1 MTTMTTTPAM
11 TTQILATDA
20 PSGLMSN
27 PIFVVAATVLL
38 IAASAFFVA
47 VEFSLISAR
56 RHRLEDAAATSVAA
70 RAALRNASDL
80 TLLLAGSQL
89 GITLCALALG
99 SVTKPALHHGLTPL
113 LEGVG
118 LPLWIADVIAFVLA
132 LIIVTF
138 LHLVVGEMA
147 PKSWS
152 ITHPEYS
159 ATILALP
166 MRGFLWITRPLLLLL
181 NNTANAILHKL
192 GVESRDE
199 VSAGQDADSLRELV
213 RHSGEA
219 GTLDDTRQHQ
229 LLSALELQELTVGDL
244 LGEREEN
251 LPATELEMSS
261 VDVDASPEQ
270 IRETARRTG
279 HLRLL
284 VMDGDTAVGV
294 VHARDSIGAD
304 TGGTDTGGIDT
315 AGATARQL
323 MRPSLSLEHD
333 LSVSEAFRRMREA
346 RAHLVV
352 VEQSGQHPGTHRSEV
367 RGVVTLDDVVR
378 RLLPATAGQGA
389 GQGAEGAERGA
400 AGEGSAG

>member
-1 MTTMTTTPAM
+1 MTDPAV
-11 TTQILATDA
+11 TLLAAEA
-20 PSGLMSN
+20 PSGIMGN
-27 PIFVVAATVLL
+27 PFFVLGATIFFIV
-38 IAASAFFVA
+38 ASAFFVA

-56 RHRLEDAAATSVAA
+56 RHRLEDAAATSMAA
-70 RAALRNASDL
+70 RAALRNASEL
-80 TLLLAGSQL
+80 TLLLAGAQL

-99 SVTKPALHHGLTPL
+99 SVTKPAVHHWLTPL
-113 LEGVG
+113 FTGWG
-118 LPLWIADVIAFVLA
+118 LPLWTADVIAFILA
-132 LIIVTF
+132 LLIVTF

-159 ATILALP
+159 ATLLALP
-166 MRGFLWITRPLLLLL
+166 MRAFLWVTRPLLLAL
-181 NNTANAILHKL
+181 NNTANWILHKV

-219 GTLDDTRQHQ
+219 GTLDDTRQRQ

-244 LGEREEN
+244 LGERGVDA
-251 LPATELEMSS
+251 PATAEEMSS
-261 VDVDASPEQ
+261 VTVDAGPEE

-284 VMDGDTAVGV
+284 VLEGDSAVGV
-294 VHARDSIGAD
+294 VHARDAIAVGPES
-304 TGGTDTGGIDT
+304 
-315 AGATARQL
+315 TAREI

-333 LSVSEAFRRMREA
+333 MSVAEAFRRMREA

-352 VEQSGQHPGTHRSEV
+352 VEQSGDHPGTHVSEV
-367 RGVVTLDDVVR
+367 RGVLTLDDVVR
-378 RLLPATAGQGA
+378 RLLPVT
-389 GQGAEGAERGA
+389 
-400 AGEGSAG
+400 SS

>member
-1 MTTMTTTPAM
+1 MTPTTTLMAAEA
-11 TTQILATDA
+11 Q
-20 PSGLMSN
+20 SGLMSN
-27 PIFVVAATVLL
+27 PWVVLAATVLL

-56 RHRLEDAAATSVAA
+56 RHRLEDAAATSRAA
-70 RAALRNASDL
+70 RAALRNASEL
-80 TLLLAGSQL
+80 TLLLAGAQL

-99 SVTKPALHHGLTPL
+99 SITKPAVHHWLTPVFS
-113 LEGVG
+113 GWG
-118 LPLWIADVIAFVLA
+118 LPLWTADVIAFILA

-159 ATILALP
+159 ATLLAIP
-166 MRGFLWITRPLLLLL
+166 MRAFLWLTRPLLVAL
-181 NNTANAILHKL
+181 NAMANNIQHRL

-219 GTLDDTRQHQ
+219 GTLDDTHQRQ

-244 LGEREEN
+244 LGERGVDT
-251 LPATELEMSS
+251 PASPEEMSS
-261 VDVDASPEQ
+261 VGADATPGE
-270 IRETARRTG
+270 IRDTARRTG

-284 VMDGDTAVGV
+284 VLEDDTAVGV
-294 VHARDSIGAD
+294 VHARDA
-304 TGGTDTGGIDT
+304 IDVE
-315 AGATARQL
+315 GPATAREL
-323 MRPSLSLEHD
+323 MRSSLSLEHD
-333 LSVSEAFRRMREA
+333 LTVAEAFRRMRDA

-352 VEQSGQHPGTHRSEV
+352 VEQSGGHPGTHVSEV
-367 RGVVTLDDVVR
+367 RGVLTLDDVVR
-378 RLLPATAGQGA
+378 RLLPVTSG
-389 GQGAEGAERGA
+389 
-400 AGEGSAG
+400 

>member
-1 MTTMTTTPAM
+1 MTPTTTLMAAEA
-11 TTQILATDA
+11 Q
-20 PSGLMSN
+20 SGLMSN
-27 PIFVVAATVLL
+27 PWVVLAATVLL

-56 RHRLEDAAATSVAA
+56 RHRLEDAAATSRAA
-70 RAALRNASDL
+70 RAALRNASEL
-80 TLLLAGSQL
+80 TLLLAGAQL

-99 SVTKPALHHGLTPL
+99 SITKPAVHHWLTPVFS
-113 LEGVG
+113 GWG
-118 LPLWIADVIAFVLA
+118 LPLWTADVIAFILA

-159 ATILALP
+159 ATLLAIP
-166 MRGFLWITRPLLLLL
+166 MRAFLWLTRPLR
-181 NNTANAILHKL
+181 L

-219 GTLDDTRQHQ
+219 GTLDDTHQRQ

-244 LGEREEN
+244 LGERGVDT
-251 LPATELEMSS
+251 PASPEEMSS
-261 VDVDASPEQ
+261 VGADATPGE
-270 IRETARRTG
+270 IRDTARRTG

-284 VMDGDTAVGV
+284 VLEDDTAVGV
-294 VHARDSIGAD
+294 VHARDA
-304 TGGTDTGGIDT
+304 IDVE
-315 AGATARQL
+315 GPATAREL
-323 MRPSLSLEHD
+323 MRSSLSLEHD
-333 LSVSEAFRRMREA
+333 LTVAEAFRRMRDA

-352 VEQSGQHPGTHRSEV
+352 VEQSGGHPGTHVSEV
-367 RGVVTLDDVVR
+367 RGVLTLDDVVR
-378 RLLPATAGQGA
+378 RLLPVTSG
-389 GQGAEGAERGA
+389 
-400 AGEGSAG
+400 

>member
-1 MTTMTTTPAM
+1 MIPTFVESSPAGTTVL
-11 TTQILATDA
+11 LAA
-20 PSGLMSN
+20 EAQGGLMSN
-27 PIFVVAATVLL
+27 PLFVVAATVLL

-56 RHRLEDAAATSVAA
+56 RHRLEDAAASSAAA

-99 SVTKPALHHGLTPL
+99 SVTKPAVHHWLTPAFAAM
-113 LEGVG
+113 GM
-118 LPLWIADVIAFVLA
+118 PYWTADVIAFILA

-159 ATILALP
+159 ATLLAIP
-166 MRGFLWITRPLLLLL
+166 MRGFLWLNRPLLVTL
-181 NNTANAILHKL
+181 NGMANWILHRL
-192 GVESRDE
+192 GVETRDE
-199 VSAGQDADSLRELV
+199 VASGQDADSLRELV

-219 GTLDDTRQHQ
+219 GTLDDSHYRQ
-229 LLSALELQELTVGDL
+229 LLNALELQELTVGDL
-244 LGEREEN
+244 LGERGVDA
-251 LPATELEMSS
+251 PATPEEMSS
-261 VDVDASPEQ
+261 VAVDATPEE
-270 IRETARRTG
+270 IRDTARRTG

-284 VMDGDTAVGV
+284 VLEGDSAVGV
-294 VHARDSIGAD
+294 VHARDSIDAAA
-304 TGGTDTGGIDT
+304 T
-315 AGATARQL
+315 ATAREL

-333 LSVSEAFRRMREA
+333 LSVAEAFRRMREA

-352 VEQSGQHPGTHRSEV
+352 VEQSGDFPGTHSSEV
-367 RGVVTLDDVVR
+367 RGVLTLDDVVR
-378 RLLPATAGQGA
+378 RLLPVT
-389 GQGAEGAERGA
+389 
-400 AGEGSAG
+400 ST

>member
-1 MTTMTTTPAM
+1 MTPTTTLMAAEA
-11 TTQILATDA
+11 Q
-20 PSGLMSN
+20 SGLMSN
-27 PIFVVAATVLL
+27 PWVVLAATVLL

-56 RHRLEDAAATSVAA
+56 RHRLEDAAATSKAA
-70 RAALRNASDL
+70 RAALRNASEL
-80 TLLLAGSQL
+80 TLLLAGAQL

-99 SVTKPALHHGLTPL
+99 SITKPAVHHWLTPVFS
-113 LEGVG
+113 GWG
-118 LPLWIADVIAFVLA
+118 LPLWTADVIAFILA

-159 ATILALP
+159 ATLLAIP
-166 MRGFLWITRPLLLLL
+166 MRAFLWLTRPLLVAL
-181 NNTANAILHKL
+181 NAMANNILHRL

-219 GTLDDTRQHQ
+219 GTLDDTHQRQ

-244 LGEREEN
+244 LGERGVDT
-251 LPATELEMSS
+251 PASPEEMSS
-261 VDVDASPEQ
+261 VGADATPGE
-270 IRETARRTG
+270 IRDTARRTG

-284 VMDGDTAVGV
+284 VLEDDTAVGV
-294 VHARDSIGAD
+294 VHARDA
-304 TGGTDTGGIDT
+304 IDVE
-315 AGATARQL
+315 GPATAREL
-323 MRPSLSLEHD
+323 MRSSLSLEHD
-333 LSVSEAFRRMREA
+333 LTVAEAFRRMRDA

-352 VEQSGQHPGTHRSEV
+352 VEQSGGHPGTHVSEV
-367 RGVVTLDDVVR
+367 RGVLTLDDVVR
-378 RLLPATAGQGA
+378 RLLPVTSG
-389 GQGAEGAERGA
+389 
-400 AGEGSAG
+400 

>member
-1 MTTMTTTPAM
+1 
-11 TTQILATDA
+11 
-20 PSGLMSN
+20 MSN

-80 TLLLAGSQL
+80 TLLLAGAQL

-304 TGGTDTGGIDT
+304 TGGTDT

-378 RLLPATAGQGA
+378 RLLPATAGQRA
-389 GQGAEGAERGA
+389 GQGAERGA

>member
-1 MTTMTTTPAM
+1 MTPTTTLMAAEA
-11 TTQILATDA
+11 Q
-20 PSGLMSN
+20 SGLMSN
-27 PIFVVAATVLL
+27 PWVVLAATVLL

-56 RHRLEDAAATSVAA
+56 RHRLEDAAATSRAA
-70 RAALRNASDL
+70 RAALRNASEL
-80 TLLLAGSQL
+80 TLLLAGAQL

-99 SVTKPALHHGLTPL
+99 SITKPAVHHWLTPVFS
-113 LEGVG
+113 GWG
-118 LPLWIADVIAFVLA
+118 LPLWTADVIAFILA

-159 ATILALP
+159 ATLLAIP
-166 MRGFLWITRPLLLLL
+166 MRAFLWLTRPLLVAL
-181 NNTANAILHKL
+181 NAMANNILHRL

-219 GTLDDTRQHQ
+219 GTLDDTHQRQ

-244 LGEREEN
+244 LGERGVDT
-251 LPATELEMSS
+251 PAAPEEMSS
-261 VDVDASPEQ
+261 VGADATPGE
-270 IRETARRTG
+270 IRDTARRTG

-284 VMDGDTAVGV
+284 VLENDTAVGV
-294 VHARDSIGAD
+294 VHARDA
-304 TGGTDTGGIDT
+304 IDVE
-315 AGATARQL
+315 GPATAREL
-323 MRPSLSLEHD
+323 MRSSLSLEHD
-333 LSVSEAFRRMREA
+333 LTVAEAFRRMRDA

-352 VEQSGQHPGTHRSEV
+352 VEQSGGHPGTHVSEV
-367 RGVVTLDDVVR
+367 RGVLTLDDVVR
-378 RLLPATAGQGA
+378 RLLPVTSG
-389 GQGAEGAERGA
+389 
-400 AGEGSAG
+400 

>member
-1 MTTMTTTPAM
+1 MTPTTTLMAAEA
-11 TTQILATDA
+11 Q
-20 PSGLMSN
+20 SGLMSN
-27 PIFVVAATVLL
+27 PWVVLAATVLL

-56 RHRLEDAAATSVAA
+56 RHRLEDAAATSRAA
-70 RAALRNASDL
+70 RAALRNASEL
-80 TLLLAGSQL
+80 TLLLAGAQL

-99 SVTKPALHHGLTPL
+99 SITKPAVHHWLTPVFS
-113 LEGVG
+113 GWG
-118 LPLWIADVIAFVLA
+118 LPWWTADVIAFILA

-159 ATILALP
+159 ATLLAIP
-166 MRGFLWITRPLLLLL
+166 MRAFLWLTRPLLVAL
-181 NNTANAILHKL
+181 NAMANNILHRL

-219 GTLDDTRQHQ
+219 GTLDDTHQRQ

-244 LGEREEN
+244 LGERGVDT
-251 LPATELEMSS
+251 PASPEEMSS
-261 VDVDASPEQ
+261 VGADATPGE
-270 IRETARRTG
+270 IRDTARRTG

-284 VMDGDTAVGV
+284 VLENDTAVGV
-294 VHARDSIGAD
+294 VHARDA
-304 TGGTDTGGIDT
+304 IDVE
-315 AGATARQL
+315 GPATAREL
-323 MRPSLSLEHD
+323 MRSSLSLEHD
-333 LSVSEAFRRMREA
+333 LTVAEAFRRMRDA

-352 VEQSGQHPGTHRSEV
+352 VEQSGGHPGTHVSEV
-367 RGVVTLDDVVR
+367 RGVLTLDDVVR
-378 RLLPATAGQGA
+378 RLLPVTSG
-389 GQGAEGAERGA
+389 
-400 AGEGSAG
+400 

>member
-1 MTTMTTTPAM
+1 MTPTTTLMAAEA
-11 TTQILATDA
+11 Q
-20 PSGLMSN
+20 SGLMSN
-27 PIFVVAATVLL
+27 PWVVVAATVLL

-56 RHRLEDAAATSVAA
+56 RHRLEDAAATSRAA
-70 RAALRNASDL
+70 RAALRNASEL
-80 TLLLAGSQL
+80 TLLLAGAQL

-99 SVTKPALHHGLTPL
+99 SITKPAVHHWLTPVFS
-113 LEGVG
+113 GWG
-118 LPLWIADVIAFVLA
+118 LPLWTADVIAFILA

-159 ATILALP
+159 ATLLAIP
-166 MRGFLWITRPLLLLL
+166 MRAFLWLTRPLLVAL
-181 NNTANAILHKL
+181 NAMANNILHRL

-219 GTLDDTRQHQ
+219 GTLDDTHQRQ

-244 LGEREEN
+244 LGERGVDT
-251 LPATELEMSS
+251 PASPEEMSS
-261 VDVDASPEQ
+261 VGADATPGE
-270 IRETARRTG
+270 IRDTARRTG

-284 VMDGDTAVGV
+284 VLENDTAVGV
-294 VHARDSIGAD
+294 VHARDA
-304 TGGTDTGGIDT
+304 IDVE
-315 AGATARQL
+315 GPATAREL
-323 MRPSLSLEHD
+323 MRSSLSLEHD
-333 LSVSEAFRRMREA
+333 LTVAEAFRRMRDA

-352 VEQSGQHPGTHRSEV
+352 VEQSGGHPGTHVSEV
-367 RGVVTLDDVVR
+367 RGVLTLDDVVR
-378 RLLPATAGQGA
+378 RLLPVTSG
-389 GQGAEGAERGA
+389 
-400 AGEGSAG
+400 

>member
-1 MTTMTTTPAM
+1 MTDTALSTRSTVTV
-11 TTQILATDA
+11 LAADSG
-20 PSGLMSN
+20 SGLMYN
-27 PIFVVAATVLL
+27 PWVVLGATALL
-38 IAASAFFVA
+38 IIASAFFVA

-56 RHRLEDAAATSVAA
+56 RHRLEDAAATSIAA
-70 RAALRNASDL
+70 RAALRNASEL
-80 TLLLAGSQL
+80 TLLLAGAQL

-99 SVTKPALHHGLTPL
+99 SVTKPAVHHWLTPVFS
-113 LEGVG
+113 GWG
-118 LPLWIADVIAFVLA
+118 LPLWTADVIAFVLA

-159 ATILALP
+159 ATLLALP
-166 MRGFLWITRPLLLLL
+166 MRAFLWVTRPLLLLL

-192 GVESRDE
+192 GVEARDE

-219 GTLDDTRQHQ
+219 GTLDDTRHHQ

-244 LGEREEN
+244 LGEREAHA
-251 LPATELEMSS
+251 PATESEMSS
-261 VDVDASPEQ
+261 VGVDASPEE

-284 VMDGDTAVGV
+284 VMENDTAVGV
-294 VHARDSIGAD
+294 VHARDSID
-304 TGGTDTGGIDT
+304 VPETS
-315 AGATARQL
+315 TAREL
-323 MRPSLSLEHD
+323 MRPSLSLEQD
-333 LSVSEAFRRMREA
+333 LTVAEAFRRMRES

-352 VEQSGQHPGTHRSEV
+352 VEESGGHPGTHASEV

-378 RLLPATAGQGA
+378 RLLPVTSG
-389 GQGAEGAERGA
+389 
-400 AGEGSAG
+400 

>member
-1 MTTMTTTPAM
+1 MTVTL
-11 TTQILATDA
+11 LAA
-20 PSGLMSN
+20 ESSSGIMGN
-27 PIFVVAATVLL
+27 PWVVLGATALL
-38 IAASAFFVA
+38 IIASAFFVA

-70 RAALRNASDL
+70 RAALRNASEL
-80 TLLLAGSQL
+80 TLLLAGAQL

-99 SVTKPALHHGLTPL
+99 SITKPAVHHWLTPVFTGL
-113 LEGVG
+113 G
-118 LPLWIADVIAFVLA
+118 LPLWTADVIAFILA

-152 ITHPEYS
+152 ISHPEYS
-159 ATILALP
+159 ATLLALP
-166 MRGFLWITRPLLLLL
+166 MRAFLWLTRPLLLLL

-192 GVESRDE
+192 GVEARDE

-219 GTLDDTRQHQ
+219 GTLDDTRQRQ

-244 LGEREEN
+244 LGEREAHA
-251 LPATELEMSS
+251 PASESEMSS
-261 VDVDASPEQ
+261 VDVDAGPEE

-284 VMDGDTAVGV
+284 VLDGETAVGV
-294 VHARDSIGAD
+294 VHARDSI
-304 TGGTDTGGIDT
+304 T
-315 AGATARQL
+315 APETATAREL
-323 MRPSLSLEHD
+323 MRPSLTLEMD
-333 LSVSEAFRRMREA
+333 LTVAEAFRRMRES

-352 VEQSGQHPGTHRSEV
+352 VEESGGFPGTHVSEV

-378 RLLPATAGQGA
+378 RLLPVT
-389 GQGAEGAERGA
+389 
-400 AGEGSAG
+400 S

>member
-11 TTQILATDA
+11 TTQILAADA

-38 IAASAFFVA
+38 ITASAFFVA

-80 TLLLAGSQL
+80 TLLLAGAQL

-99 SVTKPALHHGLTPL
+99 SITKPALHHWMTPL
-113 LEGVG
+113 LESAG
-118 LPLWIADVIAFVLA
+118 LPLWTADVIAFILA
-132 LIIVTF
+132 LIVVTF

-166 MRGFLWITRPLLLLL
+166 MRGFLWIARPLLLLL

-251 LPATELEMSS
+251 LPATEQEMSS
-261 VDVDASPEQ
+261 VDVDAGPEQ

-284 VMDGDTAVGV
+284 VLDGETAVGV
-294 VHARDSIGAD
+294 VHARDSIGA
-304 TGGTDTGGIDT
+304 DT

>member
-1 MTTMTTTPAM
+1 MTVTHLAAGSTSGIMNNPWVVLGATT
-11 TTQILATDA
+11 
-20 PSGLMSN
+20 
-27 PIFVVAATVLL
+27 LL
-38 IAASAFFVA
+38 IIASAFFVA

-70 RAALRNASDL
+70 RAALRNASEL
-80 TLLLAGSQL
+80 TLLLAGAQL

-99 SVTKPALHHGLTPL
+99 SITKPAVHHWLTPL
-113 LEGVG
+113 FTNWG
-118 LPLWIADVIAFVLA
+118 LPLWSADVIAFILA

-152 ITHPEYS
+152 IAHPEYS
-159 ATILALP
+159 ASLLALP
-166 MRGFLWITRPLLLLL
+166 MRGFLWVTRPLLLLL
-181 NNTANAILHKL
+181 NNAANKILHAL
-192 GVESRDE
+192 GVETKDE

-219 GTLDDTRQHQ
+219 GTLDQSRQRQ

-244 LGEREEN
+244 LGEREADA
-251 LPATELEMSS
+251 PATESEMSS
-261 VDVDASPEQ
+261 VSVDASPEE

-284 VMDGDTAVGV
+284 VLENDTAAGV
-294 VHARDSIGAD
+294 VHARDSIGVAD
-304 TGGTDTGGIDT
+304 T
-315 AGATARQL
+315 ATARDL
-323 MRPSLSLEHD
+323 MRPCLSLEQD
-333 LSVSEAFRRMREA
+333 LSVAEAFRRMRDS

-352 VEQSGQHPGTHRSEV
+352 VEQSGDHPGTRVSEV

-378 RLLPATAGQGA
+378 RLLPVTSG
-389 GQGAEGAERGA
+389 
-400 AGEGSAG
+400 

>member
-1 MTTMTTTPAM
+1 MTPTTTLMAAEA
-11 TTQILATDA
+11 Q
-20 PSGLMSN
+20 SGLMSN
-27 PIFVVAATVLL
+27 PWVVLAATVLL

-56 RHRLEDAAATSVAA
+56 RHRLEDAAATSRAA
-70 RAALRNASDL
+70 RAALRNASEL
-80 TLLLAGSQL
+80 TLLLAGAQL

-99 SVTKPALHHGLTPL
+99 SITKPAVHHWLTPVFS
-113 LEGVG
+113 GWG
-118 LPLWIADVIAFVLA
+118 LPLWTADVIAFILA

-159 ATILALP
+159 ATLLAIP
-166 MRGFLWITRPLLLLL
+166 MRAFLWLTRPLLVAL
-181 NNTANAILHKL
+181 NAMANNILHRL

-219 GTLDDTRQHQ
+219 GTLDDTHQRQ

-244 LGEREEN
+244 LGERGVDT
-251 LPATELEMSS
+251 PASPEEMSS
-261 VDVDASPEQ
+261 VGADATPGE
-270 IRETARRTG
+270 IRDTARRTG

-284 VMDGDTAVGV
+284 VLENDTAVGV
-294 VHARDSIGAD
+294 VHARDA
-304 TGGTDTGGIDT
+304 IDVE
-315 AGATARQL
+315 GPATAREL
-323 MRPSLSLEHD
+323 MRSSLSLEHD
-333 LSVSEAFRRMREA
+333 LTVAEAFRRMRDA

-352 VEQSGQHPGTHRSEV
+352 VEQSGGHPGTHVSEV
-367 RGVVTLDDVVR
+367 RGVLTLDDVVR
-378 RLLPATAGQGA
+378 RLLPATSG
-389 GQGAEGAERGA
+389 
-400 AGEGSAG
+400 

>member
-1 MTTMTTTPAM
+1 MTPTTTL
-11 TTQILATDA
+11 LAA
-20 PSGLMSN
+20 EAQSGLMSN
-27 PIFVVAATVLL
+27 PWVVLAATVLL

-56 RHRLEDAAATSVAA
+56 RHRLEDAAATSRAA
-70 RAALRNASDL
+70 RAALRNASEL
-80 TLLLAGSQL
+80 TLLLAGAQL

-99 SVTKPALHHGLTPL
+99 SITKPALHHWLTPVFS
-113 LEGVG
+113 GWG
-118 LPLWIADVIAFVLA
+118 LPLWTADVIAFILA

-159 ATILALP
+159 ATLLALP
-166 MRGFLWITRPLLLLL
+166 MRAFLWITRPLLVAL
-181 NNTANAILHKL
+181 NAMANSILHRL

-219 GTLDDTRQHQ
+219 GTLDDTHQRQ

-244 LGEREEN
+244 LGERGVDT
-251 LPATELEMSS
+251 PARPEEMSS
-261 VDVDASPEQ
+261 VGVDATPEE
-270 IRETARRTG
+270 IRDTARRTG

-284 VMDGDTAVGV
+284 VLENETAVGV
-294 VHARDSIGAD
+294 VHARDA
-304 TGGTDTGGIDT
+304 IDVE
-315 AGATARQL
+315 GPATAREL
-323 MRPSLSLEHD
+323 MRSSLSLEHD
-333 LSVSEAFRRMREA
+333 LTVAEAFRRMRDA

-352 VEQSGQHPGTHRSEV
+352 VEQSGGHPGTHVSEV
-367 RGVVTLDDVVR
+367 RGVLTLDDVVR
-378 RLLPATAGQGA
+378 RLLPVASG
-389 GQGAEGAERGA
+389 
-400 AGEGSAG
+400 

>member
-1 MTTMTTTPAM
+1 MTTLTTTPAVS
-11 TTQILATDA
+11 TQILAAEA

-27 PIFVVAATVLL
+27 PLFVAAATVLL
-38 IAASAFFVA
+38 IVASAFFVA

-80 TLLLAGSQL
+80 TLLLAGAQF

-99 SVTKPALHHGLTPL
+99 SITKPALHHWMTPL
-113 LEGVG
+113 LETVG
-118 LPLWIADVIAFVLA
+118 LPLWIADVIAFILA

-251 LPATELEMSS
+251 LPATEQEMSS

-284 VMDGDTAVGV
+284 VLDGETAVGV
-294 VHARDSIGAD
+294 VHARDSIGA
-304 TGGTDTGGIDT
+304 DT

-352 VEQSGQHPGTHRSEV
+352 VEQSGQYPGTHRSEV

-378 RLLPATAGQGA
+378 RLLPATSGRGA
-389 GQGAEGAERGA
+389 GQSAGHGAGQTAEGGA
-400 AGEGSAG
+400 G

>member
-1 MTTMTTTPAM
+1 MTTTPATTPAM
-11 TTQILATDA
+11 TTQILAADA

-27 PIFVVAATVLL
+27 PAFVVAATVLL
-38 IAASAFFVA
+38 ITASAFFVA

-80 TLLLAGSQL
+80 TLLLAGAQL

-99 SVTKPALHHGLTPL
+99 SITKPALHHWMTPL

-118 LPLWIADVIAFVLA
+118 LPLWIADVIAFILA
-132 LIIVTF
+132 LIVVTF

-251 LPATELEMSS
+251 LPATEQEMSS
-261 VDVDASPEQ
+261 VDVDAGPEQ

-284 VMDGDTAVGV
+284 VLDGETAVGV
-294 VHARDSIGAD
+294 VHARDSIGA
-304 TGGTDTGGIDT
+304 DT